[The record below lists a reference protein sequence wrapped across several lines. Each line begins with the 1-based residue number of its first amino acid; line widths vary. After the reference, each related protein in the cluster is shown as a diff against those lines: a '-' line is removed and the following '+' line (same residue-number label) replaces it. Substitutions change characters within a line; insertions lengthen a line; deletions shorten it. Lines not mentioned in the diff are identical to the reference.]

1 MTDNMTDYQSFVNP
15 DDEHAREMMA
25 FILRL
30 RRHGLTD
37 QKVLN
42 AVSTLP
48 RPVFVLPEFGEF
60 AWRDLSLPIQ
70 CGQTITPPVLAATIA
85 ERLDVEPLHRV
96 LEIGTGSGYLTAVL
110 GRLAKRVLTLDRW
123 RTLVTEAE
131 ERLRAVTI
139 LNVTMMVADGSSGWR
154 QQAPFDRIVTT
165 AAMSEVPE
173 DLLDQLALGGRMIAP
188 IGPPGEE
195 QQLTMIARDA
205 DGFHHTPLM
214 DIRAA
219 SMILGVADR
228 L

>member
-1 MTDNMTDYQSFVNP
+1 
-15 DDEHAREMMA
+15 MA

-30 RRHGLTD
+30 RSLGLTD

-48 RPVFVLPEFGEF
+48 RPIFVLPEYAEF

-70 CGQTITPPVLAATIA
+70 CGQTITPPVLAAMIA

-131 ERLRAVTI
+131 ERLRAVMI
-139 LNVTMMVADGSSGWR
+139 LNVTMMVADGSLGWR

-165 AAMSEVPE
+165 ASVPE
-173 DLLDQLALGGRMIAP
+173 ASEELLDQLALGGRMIAP
-188 IGPPGEE
+188 IGPSREE
-195 QQLTMIARDA
+195 QRLMLITRDA
-205 DGFHHTPLM
+205 DGFHDTPLM
-214 DIRAA
+214 EIRAA
-219 SMILGVADR
+219 SMLPGVADR

>member
-1 MTDNMTDYQSFVNP
+1 MTDYQAAP
-15 DDEHAREMMA
+15 DRDDQHAQAMMA

-30 RRHGLTD
+30 RLRGLTD

-48 RPVFVLPEFGEF
+48 RPLFVLPEHAES

-123 RTLVTEAE
+123 RTLITEAE

-139 LNVTMMVADGSSGWR
+139 LNVTMMVADGSHGWR
-154 QQAPFDRIVTT
+154 QQAPFDRIVATT
-165 AAMSEVPE
+165 AVPEVPT
-173 DLLDQLALGGRMIAP
+173 DLLDQLALGGRMIMP
-188 IGPPGEE
+188 IGKAGEE
-195 QQLTMIARDA
+195 QMLTLITRDA
-205 DGFHHTPLM
+205 DGFSQTNLM
-214 DIRAA
+214 EVRATA
-219 SMILGVADR
+219 MIGDVADR

>member
-1 MTDNMTDYQSFVNP
+1 MSDYRSFLDPN
-15 DDEHAREMMA
+15 DEHAQEMMA

-30 RRHGLTD
+30 RSHGLTD

-48 RPVFVLPEFGEF
+48 RPVFVLPEFAEF
-60 AWRDLSLPIQ
+60 AWRDLALPIQ

-139 LNVTMMVADGSSGWR
+139 LNVTMMVADGSLGWR

-165 AAMSEVPE
+165 ASVTAVSEE
-173 DLLDQLALGGRMIAP
+173 LLDQLALGGRMIVP
-188 IGPPGEE
+188 IGPEGGE
-195 QQLTMIARDA
+195 QQLTLITRDA
-205 DGFHHTPLM
+205 EGFHYLPM
-214 DIRAA
+214 MEIRAA
-219 SMILGVADR
+219 AMLPGVADR